1 MPCQFCFH
9 STRSPEPDCSIERC
23 LFANTNPALLFP
35 YSKFSTLFILT
46 FFNRAYP
53 TRQAASSVIGN
64 AHQISETSACP
75 FLTNTEKIPASG
87 NRITN
92 CLNFRV
98 NGLGGNIRFYPKY
111 PKQQAHRIDHRA
123 QKQTV
128 SGDLRRLLGIS
139 RFKKCFQLHRDCF
152 SNLPDIPARPP
163 AGN

>member
-1 MPCQFCFH
+1 MRILFYRVSSRMFFEHFFIQI
-9 STRSPEPDCSIERC
+9 RRC
-23 LFANTNPALLFP
+23 IFL
-35 YSKFSTLFILT
+35 
-46 FFNRAYP
+46 NRAYP

-87 NRITN
+87 NRKTN
-92 CLNFRV
+92 CLNFQV

-128 SGDLRRLLGIS
+128 SGDLRRLFGIS
-139 RFKKCFQLHRDCF
+139 RFKKCFQLHTDCF

-163 AGN
+163 TGN